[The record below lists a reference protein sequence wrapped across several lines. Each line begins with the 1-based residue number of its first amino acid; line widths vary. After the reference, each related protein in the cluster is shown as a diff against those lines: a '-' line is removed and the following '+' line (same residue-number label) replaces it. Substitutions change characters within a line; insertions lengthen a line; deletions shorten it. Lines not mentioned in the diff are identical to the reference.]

1 MRGGPRVVWI
11 KGSRVFHRQ
20 YRTREVERMICL
32 PDGTFRFVGA
42 TVTRCGATISI
53 SGLWRG
59 QSGTMRQAEALG
71 LRGCRRVACFPP
83 VLLRSDLSGVRGIG

>member
-11 KGSRVFHRQ
+11 KGSQVFHRQ
-20 YRTREVERMICL
+20 YRTRETRRQIRR
-32 PDGTFRFVGA
+32 PDGTLMPAEV
-42 TVTRCGATISI
+42 TVCRCGAVISV

-59 QSGTMRQAEALG
+59 QTGTMRQAEALG

-83 VLLRSDLSGVRGIG
+83 TVLRSDLSGIGGVG